1 MSVLSIL
8 ESDGHDTL
16 DVEADLILCAMEL
29 AAEQSHGFTVEDLE
43 RVEAYWSQIE
53 PHVSAIGCVV
63 SLTDGRRF
71 HLLYVSGQEPEDEPE
86 DGLAGVLTSV
96 SAEGGPEW
104 ILESVEVTQMT
115 TTEELPQPQ
124 SPPWID
130 DVAALNAWLCLPL
143 VPAVVGASLATRYFD
158 K

>member
-1 MSVLSIL
+1 MSVLQIL
-8 ESDGHDTL
+8 EADGDDAI

-29 AAEQSHGFTVEDLE
+29 AAEQSHGFTVDDLE

-71 HLLYVSGQEPEDEPE
+71 HLLYVAGEEPEDKRE
-86 DGLAGVLTSV
+86 DGLPGG
-96 SAEGGPEW
+96 GGPEW

-115 TTEELPQPQ
+115 TTEALPQPQ
-124 SPPWID
+124 TPPWID
-130 DVAALNAWLCLPL
+130 DVTALNTWLCLPP
-143 VPAVVGASLATRYFD
+143 VPDARMTRLFSGSR
-158 K
+158 